1 MRICMCCNELFLLI
15 KKLMYDD
22 KIGDKIMYFVIA
34 ILIDI
39 PTKWS
44 GAMIQSF
51 QQSSLRCCVQY
62 SWNNVKVSKSDIVQD
77 L

>member
-15 KKLMYDD
+15 KKLIYD
-22 KIGDKIMYFVIA
+22 DKIMYFVIA

-62 SWNNVKVSKSDIVQD
+62 SWNNVKVSKSNIVQD

>member
-1 MRICMCCNELFLLI
+1 
-15 KKLMYDD
+15 
-22 KIGDKIMYFVIA
+22 MYFVIA